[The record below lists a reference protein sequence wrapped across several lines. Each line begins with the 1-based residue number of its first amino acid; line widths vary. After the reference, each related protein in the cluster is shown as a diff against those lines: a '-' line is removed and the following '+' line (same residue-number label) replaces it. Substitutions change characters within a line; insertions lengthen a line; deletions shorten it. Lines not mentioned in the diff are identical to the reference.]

1 MSQIVADFVSCQNQ
15 INSFFVN
22 QRISM
27 LLKQSN
33 IDKKHG
39 VSAVVVMRYI
49 FPLIFT
55 GENLF
60 RSLQITEANTEFY
73 KDTAY
78 RFLNSVNANWRKFLH
93 LLSAAII
100 NKELVPLT
108 SKKTAKVFIADDSL
122 YNRNRS
128 KKVELLA
135 RVHDHN
141 ENRYYR
147 GFRMLTLGCS
157 DGISQIPVSFVML
170 SSANENNRS
179 APMQEGID
187 KRTNGYRRRLESM
200 TKSPQALVDWC
211 VVL

>member
-1 MSQIVADFVSCQNQ
+1 
-15 INSFFVN
+15 
-22 QRISM
+22 M

-33 IDKKHG
+33 IDKKYG

-49 FPLIFT
+49 FSLIFT
-55 GENLF
+55 GKNMF
-60 RSLQITEANTEFY
+60 RSLQITESNAEFY

-135 RVHDHN
+135 KVHDHN

-147 GFRMLTLGCS
+147 GFRMLTLGWS
-157 DGISQIPVSFVML
+157 DGISQIPVSFAML
-170 SSANENNRS
+170 SSANEKNRL

-187 KRTNGYRRRLESM
+187 KRTNGYRRRLESV
-200 TKSPQALVDWC
+200 TNHRRSWWIWC